1 MTKKEIEKLIK
12 QYILP
17 THSNYYLHQ
26 NILYKPFGG
35 DLFIKGYSFDA
46 GGRNPDAMHIS
57 YFITPLFV
65 VEDMVSFA
73 YSQELYYA
81 YREGLFNLKRSR
93 NHVWDVRIAS
103 RDDAFKLI
111 NTIMDEQGEPVLA
124 KFHTAKNAYNA
135 MKEGRK
141 DNIRIYEDCAY
152 TSVLFGSRRRQ
163 DTMLKGLIRESQKGA
178 QYDYII
184 AIRERTELLLSRLT
198 QEERIGVLKEFANR
212 TISNLKLSHPAP
224 FPTTSFADP
233 HGNTYSGTEPEKY

>member
-1 MTKKEIEKLIK
+1 MTKKEIGNLIK

-17 THSNYYLHQ
+17 AHSNYYLHK
-26 NILYKPFGG
+26 NILYKPFGD

-46 GGRNPDAMHIS
+46 GGRNPDAMHVR
-57 YFITPLFV
+57 YFIMPLFV
-65 VEDMVSFA
+65 VEETISIP

-135 MKEGRK
+135 LKKGRK
-141 DNIRIYEDCAY
+141 DNIRVYEDCAY
-152 TSVLFGSRRRQ
+152 TSVLFASRRRQ
-163 DTMLKGLIRESQKGA
+163 DTMLKWLIREAEKGT

-184 AIRERTELLLSRLT
+184 AIRERTELLLSQST
-198 QEERIGVLKEFANR
+198 QEERMGVLKEFANI
-212 TISNLKLSHPAP
+212 TISNLKLSHLMP
-224 FPTTSFADP
+224 FAV
-233 HGNTYSGTEPEKY
+233 K